1 MALSPL
7 ESFVYTR
14 DWTKPADFPTFED
27 DETVVRADMQF
38 QPNEL
43 KTFINNVLVSFI
55 NTELIPLVDSLV
67 SGTIT
72 PDSVYTEAIQKG
84 AVTLEKL
91 ASDVTAKA
99 LGAPD
104 KVNGVAADAS
114 GNITVTGEKISMSAS
129 DATTLTGKINAKQTM
144 TQSLTAE
151 TALADDDY
159 VPFYDV
165 SASANRKTLWSN
177 IVAKIRAAFK
187 TTALPVDSGG
197 TGAADAATARAN
209 LGALSNAN
217 GAVGTAN
224 LGGKVVT
231 AEKIADK
238 TVGVA
243 QLTNEAR
250 FGTEFAISTPGSTPD
265 LAWGNALVWVWGTS
279 MTIKLTAEV
288 AALLPPNWQTRLF
301 ANDPF
306 TFEWEGIGTP
316 VNVAKGQTESATGS
330 IAVPAKKYIDLK
342 KISDSIWIIS
352 GTYAERMIYT
362 GTSETPPAEWQP
374 GDIYLQYSV

>member
-1 MALSPL
+1 MPL
-7 ESFVYTR
+7 EPINKFSYTR

-27 DETVVRADMQF
+27 DEQTVREDMQY

-43 KTFINNVLVSFI
+43 KQFINEALVAFVNDS
-55 NTELIPLVDSLV
+55 LIPLVNALV
-67 SGTIT
+67 AGTI
-72 PDSVYTEAIQKG
+72 PADSVYTAAIQNG
-84 AVTLEKL
+84 AVTLAKL
-91 ASDVTAKA
+91 GEDVTAAA
-99 LGAPD
+99 LGAPS
-104 KVNGVAADAS
+104 KVNGVEPDGS
-114 GNITVTGEKISMSAS
+114 GNIV
-129 DATTLTGKINAKQTM
+129 LTGGDIAMSGTDSATVAGAISTKQPQTG
-144 TQSLTAE
+144 L
-151 TALADDDY
+151 LAVESDIADADY
-159 VPFYDV
+159 LPFYDT
-165 SASANRKTLWSN
+165 SAADSRRTLWSN

-197 TGAADAATARAN
+197 TGAADAATARTNLGVTPAN
-209 LGALSNAN
+209 IGALSNAN

-224 LGGKVVT
+224 L
-231 AEKIADK
+231 ADK
-238 TVGVA
+238 AVGVA

-265 LAWGNALVWVWGTS
+265 LAWGNALVWVWGTA

-288 AALLPPNWQTRLF
+288 SALLPLNWQTRLF

>member
-362 GTSETPPAEWQP
+362 GTSETPPAGWQP
-374 GDIYLQYSV
+374 GDIYLRYSV

>member
-55 NTELIPLVDSLV
+55 NTELIPLVDALV

-72 PDSVYTEAIQKG
+72 PDSVYTAAIQKG

-91 ASDVTAKA
+91 ASEVTAKA

-104 KVNGVAADAS
+104 KVNGVAPDAS
-114 GNITVTGEKISMSAS
+114 GNIAVTGEKIPMSAS

-197 TGAADAATARAN
+197 TGAADAATARGN
-209 LGALSNAN
+209 RGALSNAN

-279 MTIKLTAEV
+279 MTIKLTAEA

-342 KISDSIWIIS
+342 KIDNNIWIIS
-352 GTYAERMIYT
+352 GTYASPMIYK
-362 GTSETPPAEWQP
+362 GTAEP
-374 GDIYLQYSV
+374 SAELGVDGDVFYQYSE

>member
-55 NTELIPLVDSLV
+55 NTELIPLVDALV

-91 ASDVTAKA
+91 ASEVTAKA

-265 LAWGNALVWVWGTS
+265 LAWGNAIVWVWGTS

-288 AALLPPNWQTRLF
+288 SALLPPNWQTRLF
-301 ANDPF
+301 ASDPF

-316 VNVAKGQTESATGS
+316 INVAKGQTESATGS
-330 IAVPAKKYIDLK
+330 IAVPANKYIDLK
-342 KISDSIWIIS
+342 KIDNNIWIIS

>member
-55 NTELIPLVDSLV
+55 NTELIPLVDALV

-91 ASDVTAKA
+91 ASEVTAKA

-250 FGTEFAISTPGSTPD
+250 FGTELAISTPGSTPD

>member
-114 GNITVTGEKISMSAS
+114 GNIAVTGEKIPMSAS

-316 VNVAKGQTESATGS
+316 VNVAKGQTESAIGS

-342 KISDSIWIIS
+342 KISDRIWIIS

>member
-55 NTELIPLVDSLV
+55 NTELIPLVDALV
-67 SGTIT
+67 SGTIP

-91 ASDVTAKA
+91 ASEVTAKA

-129 DATTLTGKINAKQTM
+129 DATTLAGKINAKQTM

-159 VPFYDV
+159 VPFYDT

-209 LGALSNAN
+209 LGITPAN
-217 GAVGTAN
+217 IGAIATTAGAVGTAN
-224 LGGKVVT
+224 LGSKVVT

-238 TVGVA
+238 TVGA
-243 QLTNEAR
+243 GQLADGIPYTK
-250 FGTEFAISTPGSTPD
+250 FGI
-265 LAWGNALVWVWGTS
+265 
-279 MTIKLTAEV
+279 
-288 AALLPPNWQTRLF
+288 AADQVRH
-301 ANDPF
+301 
-306 TFEWEGIGTP
+306 
-316 VNVAKGQTESATGS
+316 
-330 IAVPAKKYIDLK
+330 
-342 KISDSIWIIS
+342 
-352 GTYAERMIYT
+352 IYT

-374 GDIYLQYSV
+374 GDIYLRYSM

>member
-55 NTELIPLVDSLV
+55 NTELIPLVDALV

-72 PDSVYTEAIQKG
+72 PDSVYTAAIQKG

-91 ASDVTAKA
+91 ASEVTAKA

-104 KVNGVAADAS
+104 KVNGVAPDAS
-114 GNITVTGEKISMSAS
+114 GNIAVTGEKIPMSAS

-279 MTIKLTAEV
+279 MTIKLTAEA

-342 KISDSIWIIS
+342 KIDNNIWIIS
-352 GTYAERMIYT
+352 GTYASPMIYK
-362 GTSETPPAEWQP
+362 GTAEP
-374 GDIYLQYSV
+374 SAELGVDGDVFYQYSE

>member
-55 NTELIPLVDSLV
+55 NTELIPLVDALV
-67 SGTIT
+67 SGTVT
-72 PDSVYTEAIQKG
+72 PDSVYTAAIQKG

-114 GNITVTGEKISMSAS
+114 GNIAVTGEKIPMSAS

-209 LGALSNAN
+209 LGITPAN
-217 GAVGTAN
+217 IGAIATTAGAVGTAN

-238 TVGVA
+238 TVGA
-243 QLTNEAR
+243 GQLADDIPYTK
-250 FGTEFAISTPGSTPD
+250 FG
-265 LAWGNALVWVWGTS
+265 L
-279 MTIKLTAEV
+279 
-288 AALLPPNWQTRLF
+288 
-301 ANDPF
+301 
-306 TFEWEGIGTP
+306 
-316 VNVAKGQTESATGS
+316 SADQ
-330 IAVPAKKYIDLK
+330 V
-342 KISDSIWIIS
+342 
-352 GTYAERMIYT
+352 RHIYT

-374 GDIYLQYSV
+374 GDIYLKYSV

>member
-55 NTELIPLVDSLV
+55 NTELIPLVDALV

-72 PDSVYTEAIQKG
+72 PDSVYTAAIQKG

-91 ASDVTAKA
+91 ASEVTAKA

-104 KVNGVAADAS
+104 KVNGVAPDAS
-114 GNITVTGEKISMSAS
+114 GNIAVTGEKIPMSAS

-279 MTIKLTAEV
+279 MTIKLTA
-288 AALLPPNWQTRLF
+288 AISALLPPNWQTRLF

-342 KISDSIWIIS
+342 KIDNNIWIFS

-362 GTSETPPAEWQP
+362 GTSETLPAEWQP
-374 GDIYLQYSV
+374 GDIYLRYSV

>member
-91 ASDVTAKA
+91 ASEVTAKA

-250 FGTEFAISTPGSTPD
+250 FGTELAISTPGSTPD

-342 KISDSIWIIS
+342 KIGDSIWIFS
-352 GTYAERMIYT
+352 GTYASQMLYE
-362 GTSETPPAEWQP
+362 GTAEP
-374 GDIYLQYSV
+374 GAELGSDGDVYLMYAE